1 MKITLEY
8 NIMAIISH
16 VDIENGWLVIELT
29 NPIVWINEF
38 GEVKTMQSIFFGWDY
53 LEEKD
58 RLDLK
63 NLITNL
69 LENGYTDDELLDVIP
84 ITDERV
90 KRIDP
95 LDPYDSLRKLPQPEI
110 QKELI
115 KAIKFAIVEKML

>member
-8 NIMAIISH
+8 NMKAIISH

-38 GEVKTMQSIFFGWDY
+38 GKVTIMESIFFGWDY

-69 LENGYTDDELLDVIP
+69 LENGYTDDELLDIIP
-84 ITDERV
+84 ITDERI

-95 LDPYDSLRKLPQPEI
+95 LNPYDSLRKLPQPEI

>member
-8 NIMAIISH
+8 NIKAIISH

-69 LENGYTDDELLDVIP
+69 LENGYTDDELLDIIP
-84 ITDERV
+84 VTNERV
-90 KRIDP
+90 KHIDP
-95 LDPYDSLRKLPQPEI
+95 LNPYDSLRKVPQPEI